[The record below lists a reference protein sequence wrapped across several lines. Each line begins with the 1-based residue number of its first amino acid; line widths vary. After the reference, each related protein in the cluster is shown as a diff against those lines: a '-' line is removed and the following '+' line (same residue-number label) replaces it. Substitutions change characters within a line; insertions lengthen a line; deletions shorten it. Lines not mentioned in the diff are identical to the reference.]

1 MSNPMRKRVLCLI
14 ALALL
19 AISLPLWSADS
30 APADNRPMDAA
41 ESSQPSESNQPA
53 VDSAEPSNEPS
64 NEPVATPEAP
74 TVENSPTTAN
84 NPPMDFK
91 PSEEI
96 SEDFPISL
104 PSDI

>member
-1 MSNPMRKRVLCLI
+1 MSNPMCKRVSRLI
-14 ALALL
+14 AVALL
-19 AISLPLWSADS
+19 AVSLPLW
-30 APADNRPMDAA
+30 
-41 ESSQPSESNQPA
+41 
-53 VDSAEPSNEPS
+53 SAEPSNEPS

-96 SEDFPISL
+96 YEDFPISL

>member
-1 MSNPMRKRVLCLI
+1 MSNPMCKRVSRLI
-14 ALALL
+14 AVALL
-19 AISLPLWSADS
+19 AVSLPLWSAEP

-41 ESSQPSESNQPA
+41 ESRQPSVVST
-53 VDSAEPSNEPS
+53 EPSAEPS

>member
-1 MSNPMRKRVLCLI
+1 MCKRVSRLI
-14 ALALL
+14 AVALL
-19 AISLPLWSADS
+19 AVSLPLWSAEP

-41 ESSQPSESNQPA
+41 ESRQPSVVST
-53 VDSAEPSNEPS
+53 EPSAAPS
-64 NEPVATPEAP
+64 NAPVATPEAR

>member
-1 MSNPMRKRVLCLI
+1 MSNPMCKRVSRLI
-14 ALALL
+14 AVALL
-19 AISLPLWSADS
+19 AVSLPLWSA
-30 APADNRPMDAA
+30 
-41 ESSQPSESNQPA
+41 
-53 VDSAEPSNEPS
+53 EPS

>member
-1 MSNPMRKRVLCLI
+1 MSNPMCKRVSRLI
-14 ALALL
+14 AAALL
-19 AISLPLWSADS
+19 AVSLPLW
-30 APADNRPMDAA
+30 
-41 ESSQPSESNQPA
+41 
-53 VDSAEPSNEPS
+53 SAEPSNEPS

>member
-1 MSNPMRKRVLCLI
+1 MSNPMCKRVSRLI

-19 AISLPLWSADS
+19 AVSLPLWSA
-30 APADNRPMDAA
+30 
-41 ESSQPSESNQPA
+41 
-53 VDSAEPSNEPS
+53 EPSNK
-64 NEPVATPEAP
+64 PVATPEAP

>member
-1 MSNPMRKRVLCLI
+1 MSNPMCKRVSRLI

-19 AISLPLWSADS
+19 AVSLPLW
-30 APADNRPMDAA
+30 
-41 ESSQPSESNQPA
+41 
-53 VDSAEPSNEPS
+53 SAEPSNEPS

>member
-1 MSNPMRKRVLCLI
+1 MCKRVSRLI
-14 ALALL
+14 AVALL
-19 AISLPLWSADS
+19 AVSLPLWSADP
-30 APADNRPMDAA
+30 APADNRPLDAD
-41 ESSQPSESNQPA
+41 ESRQPSVVST
-53 VDSAEPSNEPS
+53 EPSAEPS

>member
-1 MSNPMRKRVLCLI
+1 MCKRVSRLI
-14 ALALL
+14 AVALL
-19 AISLPLWSADS
+19 AVSLPLWSAEP

-41 ESSQPSESNQPA
+41 ESRQSSVVSTEPSA
-53 VDSAEPSNEPS
+53 APSNEPS
-64 NEPVATPEAP
+64 NKPVATPEAP